1 MKDSKY
7 NQISNYIFILLPK
20 PKCTRT
26 TCTWPPRLRS
36 MLYELK
42 QILDEQK
49 VLFSMDLA
57 K

>member
-1 MKDSKY
+1 MHFKE
-7 NQISNYIFILLPK
+7 
-20 PKCTRT
+20 
-26 TCTWPPRLRS
+26 WPPRLRA

-49 VLFSMDLA
+49 VLLSMDLA